1 MLKRF
6 VFDPMKKM
14 RGGKMSKMVLIKN
27 VILLVVALIFTSI
40 ALISCTNPSTPAGFE
55 GYVFEDPR
63 IFGKGG
69 FRGTI
74 IGPGNYG
81 MSVLR
86 NRVINIDVRPNTYKE
101 SFRILTKDDLNVTF
115 SFHSVIAVK
124 KGSSKTV
131 VENYGARDWYKRF
144 LQKPLRTYVREIVQ
158 PYSSKEIKQKRS
170 EVAELV
176 KSKMQTYLEKTPFK
190 PISVV
195 VGNIDYPKVVSDAVE
210 KKMAAQQLLEEKA
223 TQKEIMK
230 RDAEIRIEEARGI
243 AEAQRIINATL
254 TTNYLQH
261 EAIQAQLKMASSPN
275 HTTVYI
281 PSGTNG
287 IPLVKMVPRR

>member
-1 MLKRF
+1 M
-6 VFDPMKKM
+6 
-14 RGGKMSKMVLIKN
+14 
-27 VILLVVALIFTSI
+27 ILAVVALFFASV
-40 ALISCTNPSTPAGFE
+40 ALTGCTNPSTPAGYE

-69 FRGTI
+69 FRGTVS
-74 IGPGNYG
+74 GPGNYG

-86 NRVINIDVRPNTYKE
+86 NRVLNIDIRPNTFKE
-101 SFRILTKDDLNVTF
+101 SFRILTKDDLNINF

-124 KGSSKTV
+124 KGNVKTV
-131 VENYGARDWYKRF
+131 VEDYGAEDWYKRF

-170 EVAELV
+170 EVAEHV
-176 KSKMQTYLEKTPFK
+176 KIKMQAYLAKTPFT

-243 AEAQRIINATL
+243 AEAQRIINETL

-261 EAIQAQLKMASSPN
+261 EAIEAQLKMASSPN

-281 PSGTNG
+281 PSGANG
-287 IPLVKMVPRR
+287 IPLVKMIQGK

>member
-1 MLKRF
+1 
-6 VFDPMKKM
+6 MKK
-14 RGGKMSKMVLIKN
+14 KTLVIN
-27 VILLVVALIFTSI
+27 VISVMVGLVFISVALT
-40 ALISCTNPSTPAGFE
+40 SCTNPSTPAGYE

-69 FRGTI
+69 FRGTVT
-74 IGPGNYG
+74 GPGNYG

-86 NRVINIDVRPNTYKE
+86 NRIINIDIRPNTFKE
-101 SFRILTKDDLNVTF
+101 SFRILTKDDLNINF

-124 KGSSKTV
+124 KGNAKTV
-131 VENYGARDWYKRF
+131 VENYGADDWYKRF

-170 EVAELV
+170 EVAEHV
-176 KSKMQTYLEKTPFK
+176 KAKMQAYLAKTPFT

-223 TQKEIMK
+223 TQKEIMI

-254 TTNYLQH
+254 TSNYLQH
-261 EAIQAQLKMASSPN
+261 EAIQAQLQMASSPN

-287 IPLVKMVPRR
+287 IPLVKTVQGK